1 MDNNNYTNN
10 NYNNNNGD
18 TLGNTDTPEN
28 MLNSQMETVQGEAY
42 QQTETYSQQ
51 ETVGNQQNNV
61 YQQNH
66 MYGQSN
72 PYQQSGVNQQ
82 RDSYQQGGA
91 SQQSNPYQQ
100 NMNYQQG
107 NSYQQGATSRQ
118 SNPYQQGATGQQSNP
133 YQQGGASQQSNP
145 YQQAM
150 YRQAAQKPKK
160 KRNPNG
166 FGVKLGKCAAIALV
180 FGLVAGSAFTGVN
193 YVGNRILGVA
203 EVSTAASSESTTS
216 EVENSIKQTSTGN
229 AKELVDVSSIVTEV
243 MPSIVAITNTS
254 TMTYQSFWGQY
265 YTQPSESC
273 GSGIIIDKNNEYLYI
288 ATNNHVV
295 AGADTLTVQFSDGS
309 TAEAEI
315 RGTVPGNDLAVVQVK
330 LTDIKDKT
338 MDVIKVATIGDTND
352 LQVGEASIA
361 IGNALGYGQSVT
373 TGVISAL
380 GRSVTTQDESTGETI
395 TNSKLIQTDAAINPG
410 NSGGA
415 LLNAKGEVIGI
426 NSVKYASTEVEG
438 IGYAIPMGTAMP
450 IIKSLIENG
459 DYVNTQTAY
468 LGIQGQD
475 LTSDVA
481 KVYNMPE
488 GIYIAKVIAGS
499 GAEKAGLRQGDI
511 ITKIDKTSLTSMSEL
526 QSELTSYSAGDKVI
540 ITLSRQ
546 QGNGYEEM
554 EIEVTLSSAKDL
566 KE

>member
-10 NYNNNNGD
+10 GFVNGNEGNNTNSTNEVNTANDVNSVTEQNNYY
-18 TLGNTDTPEN
+18 
-28 MLNSQMETVQGEAY
+28 SQSEETYAQSVGAY
-42 QQTETYSQQ
+42 QQN
-51 ETVGNQQNNV
+51 G
-61 YQQNH
+61 
-66 MYGQSN
+66 G
-72 PYQQSGVNQQ
+72 YQQSNG
-82 RDSYQQGGA
+82 YQQAAGYQQSSSGQQGNGY
-91 SQQSNPYQQ
+91 QQSNPYQQ
-100 NMNYQQG
+100 TNGYQQNG
-107 NSYQQGATSRQ
+107 SHQQANG
-118 SNPYQQGATGQQSNP
+118 YQQSNP
-133 YQQGGASQQSNP
+133 YQQANAFQQGGSAQQGNGYQQSNP

-150 YRQAAQKPKK
+150 YRQSMPKPSKK
-160 KRNPNG
+160 KKTSSG

-193 YVGNRILGVA
+193 YVGNRVLGVSKGNSSA
-203 EVSTAASSESTTS
+203 SESAA
-216 EVENSIKQTSTGN
+216 VESSANIQPTATGY
-229 AKELVDVSSIVTEV
+229 AKELVDVSAIVEEV
-243 MPSIVAITNTS
+243 MPSIVAITNTA
-254 TMTYQSFWGQY
+254 TVTYQSFWGQM

-273 GSGIIIDKNNEYLYI
+273 GSGIIIDKNDQYLYI
-288 ATNNHVV
+288 ASNNHVV
-295 AGADTLTVQFSDGS
+295 SDADTLTVQFSDGS
-309 TAEAEI
+309 TAEAEV
-315 RGTVPGNDLAVVQVK
+315 RGTVPGNDLAVVQIK
-330 LTDIKDKT
+330 LEDIKEKT
-338 MDVIKVATIGDTND
+338 MSAIKVATIGDTD
-352 LQVGEASIA
+352 SLQVGEASIA

-380 GRSVTTQDESTGETI
+380 GRSVTTQDETTGQTI

-450 IIKSLIENG
+450 IIQSLIENG
-459 DYVNTQTAY
+459 DYVNTQSAY

-499 GAEKAGLRQGDI
+499 GAQKAGLQQGDI
-511 ITKIDKTSLTSMSEL
+511 ITKFGDVSVTSMSEL
-526 QSELTSYSAGDKVI
+526 QAELAGYSAGDKVTVI
-540 ITLSRQ
+540 ISRQ
-546 QGNGYEEM
+546 QGHGYEEM
-554 EIEVTLSSAKDL
+554 EVEVTLSSAKDL